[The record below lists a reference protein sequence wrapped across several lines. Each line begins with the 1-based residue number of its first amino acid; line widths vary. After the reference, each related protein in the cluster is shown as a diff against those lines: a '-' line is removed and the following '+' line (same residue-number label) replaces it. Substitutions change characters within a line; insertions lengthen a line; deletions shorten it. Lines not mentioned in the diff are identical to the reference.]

1 MDPEQRAGGGMFE
14 DADALERMLEAAGQT
29 QRRILGALRD
39 SEGLA
44 RAVLESASEGI
55 VIADTS
61 GTIVMVNARTE
72 TLFGYRRDELIGQ
85 PLEILVPEPVRDVHV
100 RHRRMYAEAPSIRPM
115 GQGRDLAGRRKNGTE
130 FPVEI
135 SLSFADTDKGRLF
148 IAFVTDITERQ
159 RGIEA
164 LRRSEGK
171 ARAILENASEGIVV
185 VDAAGRIVSVNAKTE
200 QMFRYDRAA
209 LLGQP
214 LEILLPERLRQRHI
228 GHRANFMENPH
239 TRPMGRGLDLSG
251 LRADGVEF
259 PIEISLSYIE
269 TEDGLHAL
277 AFVSDITQRLAVE
290 RATRQA
296 ERLAAVGQLAAGIAH
311 EINNPVGIMSSR
323 IELMLIEAK
332 EHGLPDSVLDDL
344 RVLHRHAMRVTDIAA
359 KLLTFAR
366 ETPADRQ
373 PVDVNSVV
381 TDALALVE
389 KQLGRSGVHV
399 ECRLGSGLSPVLGH
413 ANALQQVVLNL
424 VTNAGQALV
433 DHGTI
438 RVTTAADA
446 AGRLTIEVADDG
458 PGIPPEALTH
468 VFDPFFTTKPTG
480 TGLGLSVSYGIVRD
494 HGGTIDVRSDVG
506 RGSTFTVA
514 LPALPPGH

>member
-1 MDPEQRAGGGMFE
+1 
-14 DADALERMLEAAGQT
+14 
-29 QRRILGALRD
+29 
-39 SEGLA
+39 
-44 RAVLESASEGI
+44 
-55 VIADTS
+55 
-61 GTIVMVNARTE
+61 
-72 TLFGYRRDELIGQ
+72 
-85 PLEILVPEPVRDVHV
+85 
-100 RHRRMYAEAPSIRPM
+100 
-115 GQGRDLAGRRKNGTE
+115 
-130 FPVEI
+130 
-135 SLSFADTDKGRLF
+135 
-148 IAFVTDITERQ
+148 
-159 RGIEA
+159 
-164 LRRSEGK
+164 
-171 ARAILENASEGIVV
+171 
-185 VDAAGRIVSVNAKTE
+185 
-200 QMFRYDRAA
+200 
-209 LLGQP
+209 
-214 LEILLPERLRQRHI
+214 LLPERLRQRHI

-251 LRADGVEF
+251 LRSDGVEF

-332 EHGLPDSVLDDL
+332 EQGLPDAVLEDL

-373 PVDVNSVV
+373 PVDINTVV

-389 KQLGRSGVHV
+389 KQLGRNGVHV
-399 ECRLGSGLSPVLGH
+399 ESRLGAGLSPVLGH

-424 VTNAGQALV
+424 VTNAGQALA

-438 RVTTAADA
+438 RVTTVTDA
-446 AGRLTIEVADDG
+446 AGRVTIEVADDG
-458 PGIPPEALTH
+458 PGIAPDALTH

-494 HGGTIDVRSDVG
+494 HGGTIDVRSEIG
-506 RGSTFTVA
+506 RGSTFTVS
-514 LPALPPGH
+514 LPVLPPGH

>member
-1 MDPEQRAGGGMFE
+1 
-14 DADALERMLEAAGQT
+14 ML
-29 QRRILGALRD
+29 D
-39 SEGLA
+39 GLA

-55 VIADTS
+55 VITDRS

-72 TLFGYRRDELIGQ
+72 ALFGHAREELIGQ
-85 PLEILVPEPVRDVHV
+85 PLEILVPDHVRDAHV
-100 RHRRMYAEAPSIRPM
+100 AHRRAYAQAPSIRPM
-115 GQGRDLAGRRKNGTE
+115 GHGRNLGGRRKDGTE

-135 SLSFADTDKGRLF
+135 SLSFTETATGTLY

-159 RGIEA
+159 RGIDA
-164 LRRSEGK
+164 LRRSEAK
-171 ARAILENASEGIVV
+171 ARAILENAAEGIVV

-209 LLGQP
+209 LVGQS
-214 LEILLPERLRQRHI
+214 LEILLPERLRQRH
-228 GHRANFMENPH
+228 GTHRANFMANLR
-239 TRPMGRGLDLSG
+239 TRPMGRGLDLTG
-251 LRADGVEF
+251 RRADGEEF

-269 TEDGLHAL
+269 TEEGTHAL
-277 AFVSDITQRLAVE
+277 AFMSDITQRLAVE

-311 EINNPVGIMSSR
+311 EINNPVGIISSR
-323 IELMLIEAK
+323 IELMMIEAK
-332 EHGLPDSVLDDL
+332 EHGLPDAVVDDL
-344 RVLHRHAMRVTDIAA
+344 RVLHRHAMRVTDIAT
-359 KLLTFAR
+359 KLLAFAR

-373 PVDVNSVV
+373 PVDVNAVV
-381 TDALALVE
+381 SDALELVE
-389 KQLGRSGVHV
+389 KQLDRSGVRV
-399 ECRLGSGLSPVLGH
+399 ERRLASGLSPILGH
-413 ANALQQVVLNL
+413 ANALQQVILNL

-438 RVTTAADA
+438 RVTTGEDG

-494 HGGTIDVRSDVG
+494 HGGAIEVHSEVG
-506 RGSTFTVA
+506 RGTTFTVV
-514 LPALPPGH
+514 LPVRRPAA